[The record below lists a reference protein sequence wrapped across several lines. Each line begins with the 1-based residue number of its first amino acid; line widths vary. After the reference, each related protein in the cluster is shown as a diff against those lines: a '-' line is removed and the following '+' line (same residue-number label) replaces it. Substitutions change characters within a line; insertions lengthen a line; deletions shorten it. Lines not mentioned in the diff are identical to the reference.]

1 MRLIPVAILFA
12 LLTVTVP
19 PAAAQGQQN
28 AGSIVVKGRNVKS
41 TDKTRIPLARKR
53 FYLFAGGLR
62 ENQALLDRLKSTE
75 ITSRDCFY
83 VGLQASPCFISWLKE
98 ENCESPFCRAIKRE
112 DIPGVKEFETAYAK
126 GLAAYRNKPDIALT
140 WILNNLPSDLVT
152 AYYRYQRSIITKV
165 LAGQKPLQTSMTT
178 SGAEATFPGVPVAEK
193 SSKYL
198 ISNILPVEIDGKS
211 YVWACEIDV
220 QANKL
225 AALPL
230 ALPIDPKRKNCVL
243 FANDLRVC
251 STQAC
256 AKK

>member
-12 LLTVTVP
+12 LLTVAVP
-19 PAAAQGQQN
+19 PDAAQGQQN

-112 DIPGVKEFETAYAK
+112 DIAGVKEFETAYAK

-165 LAGQKPLQTSMTT
+165 LAGQKPVQTSMTT

-256 AKK
+256 PKK